1 MITMFY
7 RVEGG
12 EGGGEGEGPVVDI
25 ITVENG
31 RDGYSRYLA
40 ESDQK
45 SLQYWQ
51 GRVRLRS
58 NCQMSHRG
66 PLWGTFRQ

>member
-12 EGGGEGEGPVVDI
+12 EGGEEGEGPVVNI

-45 SLQYWQ
+45 SLQP
-51 GRVRLRS
+51 
-58 NCQMSHRG
+58 G
-66 PLWGTFRQ
+66 PAPE